1 MLKTFHYIVDQRKAW
16 VNNIEAD
23 YKLKDWIFKQANKQ
37 QVDNDK

>member
-1 MLKTFHYIVDQRKAW
+1 MLKMFHIVDQSKAQ

-23 YKLKDWIFKQANKQ
+23 CKLKDWIFKQANKQ